1 MTIFI
6 HLHITYE
13 LVLFYLTEEGTDTK
27 ILIIWPLGL
36 LVNGRNMNTD
46 LLITDYKVS
55 SSFLGGAIETDN
67 KTNIY

>member
-1 MTIFI
+1 
-6 HLHITYE
+6 
-13 LVLFYLTEEGTDTK
+13 
-27 ILIIWPLGL
+27 
-36 LVNGRNMNTD
+36 MNTD